1 MKFLTYIFAISFTIS
16 LSCQAA
22 IVIYVGLFVQ
32 SSESSVP
39 QIHDA
44 FSRSLLSLGNII
56 VTNKRPYEE
65 GIYVF
70 VQPIRG
76 AKGNL
81 LGYSLAVTGTTS
93 LAVLSGAMPDIQET
107 RELYRSTSLQ
117 FVPVNEIYSVAAGIV
132 GKLDKEQIE
141 PERRLLS
148 RIGS

>member
-1 MKFLTYIFAISFTIS
+1 M
-16 LSCQAA
+16 
-22 IVIYVGLFVQ
+22 V
-32 SSESSVP
+32 
-39 QIHDA
+39 
-44 FSRSLLSLGNII
+44 

-81 LGYSLAVTGTTS
+81 LGYSLAVTSTTS

-117 FVPVNEIYSVAAGIV
+117 FVPVNAIYTVAAGIV

-141 PERRLLS
+141 PDRRLLS